1 LPAHGSC
8 GKFAGVSFPLL
19 LLLAIVAAAN
29 VAFCIAWWRARR
41 HYPGRKRTS
50 PQEVLIGFGVSF
62 LDALGIG
69 SFAPTTAI
77 LKLRGDPPDELIPG
91 TLNVG
96 LNAPAA
102 AEVLIFV
109 TTVAVSPVL
118 LTTMV
123 LSSALGAWL
132 GAGIVSRMPR
142 RAIQLFMGAALLI
155 ASGVFA
161 AANLKL
167 LPTGG
172 TALFLTGW
180 KFGLAIAVN
189 FVLGALM
196 SAGIG
201 LYAPCMI
208 MLALMGLNP
217 LSAFPIMMGS
227 CSLVQPIA
235 SLKFFRTH
243 RFAFGTALGL
253 AIGGIGGVLV
263 AVYLVRQLPLEA
275 LRWLVFGVV
284 LYAATSMLRS
294 YAAGRARAAA

>member
-1 LPAHGSC
+1 MST
-8 GKFAGVSFPLL
+8 PLL
-19 LLLAIVAAAN
+19 LLLAAAAIVN
-29 VAFCIAWWRARR
+29 LAFCVAWWRARR
-41 HYPGRKRTS
+41 DYPGRKRAK
-50 PQEVLIGFGVSF
+50 PVEVLIGFGVSF

-69 SFAPTTAI
+69 SFAPATAL

-102 AEVLIFV
+102 VEIMIFV

-118 LTTMV
+118 LTSMV
-123 LSSALGAWL
+123 ASSCLGAWL
-132 GAGIVSRMPR
+132 GAGVVSRLPR
-142 RAIQLFMGAALLI
+142 RGVQLVMGAALLI
-155 ASGVFA
+155 ASCVFA
-161 AANLKL
+161 ATNLKL
-167 LPTGG
+167 LPGGG
-172 TALFLTGW
+172 TALFLVGW
-180 KFGLAIAVN
+180 KFALAVAIN

-227 CSLVQPIA
+227 CGMLQPIA

-243 RFAFGTALGL
+243 RFAFGTSVGF
-253 AIGGIGGVLV
+253 AIGGIAGVLI
-263 AVYLVRQLPLEA
+263 AVYLVKQIQSVDT

-294 YAAGRARAAA
+294 WNAGRARAVA

>member
-1 LPAHGSC
+1 MS
-8 GKFAGVSFPLL
+8 VQLL
-19 LLLAIVAAAN
+19 LLLGVVAAAN
-29 VAFCIAWWRARR
+29 LAFCIAWRRARR
-41 HYPGRKRTS
+41 SYPGRKRMTVT
-50 PQEVLIGFGVSF
+50 ETLIGFGVSF

-102 AEVLIFV
+102 VEVLIFV
-109 TTVAVSPVL
+109 TMVAVSPVL
-118 LTTMV
+118 LISMV

-132 GAGIVSRMPR
+132 GAGVVSRLPR
-142 RAIQLFMGAALLI
+142 RAIQLVMGVALLI
-155 ASGVFA
+155 ASCVFA
-161 AANLKL
+161 ASNLKL
-167 LPTGG
+167 LPGGG
-172 TALFLTGW
+172 TALYLVGW
-180 KFGLAIAVN
+180 KFGLAVSVN
-189 FVLGALM
+189 FLLGALM

-208 MLALMGLNP
+208 MLALLGLNP

-243 RFAFGTALGL
+243 RYAFGTSLGL
-253 AIGGIGGVLV
+253 AVGGIGGVLV

-275 LRWLVFGVV
+275 LRWLVFAVV
-284 LYAATSMLRS
+284 LYAATSLLRS
-294 YAAGRARAAA
+294 FFAGRVRAAG